1 MKLVTIMVKDKP
13 IIQFETEI
21 DDFAEIMEMLYSKYE
36 GEIWLEIKNVEK
48 VKVKK

>member
-1 MKLVTIMVKDKP
+1 MKTVTVMLRDKP
-13 IIQFETEI
+13 VIQFETEI

-48 VKVKK
+48 GKVKK